1 VGVISELASGK
12 ANPVAAQ
19 AVERGRDL
27 WRQAFSLGTD
37 KESGGRERFTQREPI
52 SRPVIPGGSKVRG
65 LLSEPQSVKR
75 LLEALRSM
83 APGGWS
89 DDRYEQTARNYLGIA
104 YIAIH
109 RIATQW
115 QQAEFKLYRKTRKDE
130 KTPEGRVLVTE
141 DDPPEGD
148 RVVKPYDL
156 VRLLERPNRQD
167 YFGKLLYRYAQQKYL
182 TGTALTYMVP
192 NRFGTPMELY
202 CIPTA
207 VAIPQPAVNPDYP
220 DGFYR
225 IQPLYPYGPFSS
237 YPTPATAVGAPIP
250 AQWMLRFQFPHPLLR
265 YEGYSPL
272 TGLSL
277 EMDEFKM
284 IGRSRHYK
292 MRRTM
297 NPSVVLDTSDAEGAQ
312 QLPEPELE
320 RLKAEI
326 EGIFFG
332 PENAGGLLV
341 PPPGCKLSD
350 YGSTPKEMD
359 YPQSWSQM
367 VDFLLA
373 GFGITKPAAGM
384 LENASYSTLFATL
397 KQLYWLTLEPDLRDI
412 AQELTHHLA
421 PFFGDDLILEISGR
435 PINDHDV
442 NMAKANIMA
451 QNRAGT
457 INQLL
462 MLLDLPTSS
471 EEWGNERLG
480 TDPNAEA
487 MAAMGG
493 APGAGAP
500 QGAEASPEVA
510 GAQPPQPPTTI
521 PEQMPNEV
529 PEVDGPLGP
538 LGPARGTKPVGERKE
553 PPESAHGRPKPQRM
567 GLGSL
572 GPRKALPESV
582 RRRLETLPE
591 VGIVAVGEVQT
602 KSLYERMLEICDNGN
617 GNGKH

>member
-1 VGVISELASGK
+1 
-12 ANPVAAQ
+12 
-19 AVERGRDL
+19 
-27 WRQAFSLGTD
+27 
-37 KESGGRERFTQREPI
+37 
-52 SRPVIPGGSKVRG
+52 
-65 LLSEPQSVKR
+65 
-75 LLEALRSM
+75 M

-115 QQAEFKLYRKTRKDE
+115 QQAEFKLYRKTRKD
-130 KTPEGRVLVTE
+130 KHNPYGRIAVTE

-148 RVVKPYDL
+148 RLVKPYDL

-167 YFGKLLYRYAQQKYL
+167 YFGKYMYRLSQQKYL

-192 NRFGTPMELY
+192 NSFGTPMELY

-207 VAIPQPAVNPDYP
+207 VAIPQPAINPDYP

-326 EGIFFG
+326 ENIFFG

-373 GFGITKPAAGM
+373 GFGMTKPAAGM
-384 LENASYSTLFATL
+384 LDTASYSTLFAAL
-397 KQLYWLTLEPDLRDI
+397 KQLYWLTLEPDLNDI

-421 PFFGDDLILEISGR
+421 PFFGDDLILEITGK

-442 NMAKANIMA
+442 NMAKANIVA

-462 MLLDLPTSS
+462 GLLDLPTID
-471 EEWGNERLG
+471 EDWGSERLG
-480 TDPNAEA
+480 TPPEQPG
-487 MAAMGG
+487 MEGMGG
-493 APGAGAP
+493 MPGAMP
-500 QGAEASPEVA
+500 QQQQGAEVPMPDGSAVA
-510 GAQPPQPPTTI
+510 PPPGPAQPIPGQESTTPPQT
-521 PEQMPNEV
+521 
-529 PEVDGPLGP
+529 DGPLGP
-538 LGPARGTKPVGERKE
+538 LGPARGTKPVGNRKE
-553 PPESAHGRPKPQRM
+553 PPETTQGRPKPQRM

-572 GPRKALPESV
+572 GPRKSLPASV
-582 RRRLETLPE
+582 LRRLETLP
-591 VGIVAVGEVQT
+591 VASDSIAVGEVQT
-602 KSLYERMLEICDNGN
+602 KSIYDRMMEVVANGSAN
-617 GNGKH
+617 GHH